1 MVLVEPALLPP
12 PVPAFAFL
20 RALYLSLASRKTLVP
35 FYLFVV
41 SVWSLIVYVL
51 LAVAYLVVAVIA
63 SGL

>member
-12 PVPAFAFL
+12 PVPAFAFF
-20 RALYLSLASRKTLVP
+20 RTYLSLAPRKTLVP